1 MITHKYKYKHKYKY
15 NNVGK
20 KNKKHSS
27 QKYASKKNGNIKGK
41 ATAWLNHSYLYHKI
55 GQLSTVVINH
65 PKQSVPGENNNDMI
79 ANGSNDIGGNN
90 KYYDDG
96 GIMAL

>member
-1 MITHKYKYKHKYKY
+1 M
-15 NNVGK
+15 
-20 KNKKHSS
+20 
-27 QKYASKKNGNIKGK
+27 
-41 ATAWLNHSYLYHKI
+41 NHSYLYHKI

-79 ANGSNDIGGNN
+79 DNASNLENNDIGGND
-90 KYYDDG
+90 KYDDDG